1 MFCYS
6 GLDLDLLRNGKC
18 QIECEASE
26 DSCAW
31 RTLLLQCGQLGEP
44 HTSRS
49 RVGLF
54 RELIIRCG
62 GGKQILTTD
71 KQDKQEEKTIKALPY
86 LLGRQKLKTTG

>member
-31 RTLLLQCGQLGEP
+31 RTLSYYNLGSWVSHTPAGQGWVCSENLL
-44 HTSRS
+44 
-49 RVGLF
+49 
-54 RELIIRCG
+54 
-62 GGKQILTTD
+62 
-71 KQDKQEEKTIKALPY
+71 
-86 LLGRQKLKTTG
+86 